1 MKWVFQLNFISLNP
15 PPPPNKNPKQTKHT
29 HTQHKSD
36 NKISFAPGCKQNAK
50 YYRQNESD
58 NYASCQMQP

>member
-15 PPPPNKNPKQTKHT
+15 PPPQIKILNKQNT